1 MIEPGRVGALFFR
14 MPVAIAV
21 VASETNPFFSD
32 GFCISSDGME
42 FMAVETE
49 PICDDDTRSRGNG
62 SVGVP
67 VPAAPARRRTPWD
80 TPWPDDIQVVFD
92 KDPAAHNVFEILLY
106 QGLHAVLLHRL
117 AHWLYKR
124 DVPVLPRI
132 ISQIGRIITGGIE
145 INPGATIGHR
155 FFIDHGSG
163 IVIGET
169 AEIGDDVMLYHQVTL
184 GATGWWKDI
193 NNPGTRRHPR
203 IENCVTIG
211 TGATIL
217 GPVTI
222 GHDSKIGAMALV
234 IEDLP
239 PNSVVVG
246 RPARYIIR
254 DGVRVHDM
262 PLESFDAPGDFQI

>member
-1 MIEPGRVGALFFR
+1 
-14 MPVAIAV
+14 
-21 VASETNPFFSD
+21 
-32 GFCISSDGME
+32 
-42 FMAVETE
+42 MAVKTE
-49 PICDDDTRSRGNG
+49 PIREDDVRDRGNG
-62 SVGVP
+62 STGAHPTTAP
-67 VPAAPARRRTPWD
+67 VRRRTPWG
-80 TPWPDDIQVVFD
+80 TLWPDDIQVVFD
-92 KDPAAHNVFEILLY
+92 KDPAAHNVFEVLLY

-117 AHWLYKR
+117 AHWLYVR
-124 DVPVLPRI
+124 DVPVLPRLL
-132 ISQIGRIITGGIE
+132 SQIGRILTGGIE
-145 INPGATIGHR
+145 INPGATIGRR

-193 NNPGTRRHPR
+193 NRPGKRRHPR
-203 IENCVTIG
+203 IEDCVTIG

-222 GHDSKIGAMALV
+222 GRGTKIGAMALV

-239 PNSVVVG
+239 PDSVVVG

-254 DGVRVHDM
+254 DGVRVHDL
-262 PLESFDAPGDFQI
+262 PLESFDDPGDYQI